1 MKVTVNIIALFFLFT
16 AELFAKERILLGVEN
31 SWPPYSDSDGN
42 GISKDII
49 TKAFNAVDL
58 EVEFVVLPYARALKM
73 TKDGTLDGAF
83 NVTKQIS
90 TIKQFNFHDNP
101 FLKASASFYYPPNS
115 LLNYQSLV
123 EIPDDMIIGLIIGY
137 EYGDD
142 YEKHRQRFNEVR
154 LTKQSQIIEM
164 LQSNR
169 IDMAIMFDE
178 VAAYSLQQSNL
189 PSSTIKQGAINHI
202 SDIYIAFSKSRDTD
216 NIIKAFESG
225 LKKINNSVTH

>member
-1 MKVTVNIIALFFLFT
+1 
-16 AELFAKERILLGVEN
+16 
-31 SWPPYSDSDGN
+31 
-42 GISKDII
+42 
-49 TKAFNAVDL
+49 
-58 EVEFVVLPYARALKM
+58 
-73 TKDGTLDGAF
+73 
-83 NVTKQIS
+83 
-90 TIKQFNFHDNP
+90 
-101 FLKASASFYYPPNS
+101 
-115 LLNYQSLV
+115 
-123 EIPDDMIIGLIIGY
+123 MIIGLIIGY

-178 VAAYSLQQSNL
+178 VAAYSLQKSNL

>member
-1 MKVTVNIIALFFLFT
+1 MKVTVVIIYIFL
-16 AELFAKERILLGVEN
+16 LFAAKSYAKEVIMLGVEN

-49 TKAFNAVDL
+49 TKAFRAVEL

-73 TKDGTLDGAF
+73 TKDGILDGAF

-90 TIKQFNFHDNP
+90 TIKQFNFHDVP

-115 LLNYQSLV
+115 SLDYQRLAD
-123 EIPDDMIIGLIIGY
+123 IPDDIIIGLIIGY

-154 LTKQSQIIEM
+154 LAKQSQIIEM
-164 LQSNR
+164 LQSKR

-178 VAAYSLQQSNL
+178 VAAYSLQQLNL
-189 PSSTIKQGAINHI
+189 SSSVIKQGAINHI

-225 LKKINNSVTH
+225 LKKLNNEAVY